1 MKITRIVNGQ
11 EMEFELT
18 DSELRAALVN
28 MLFSPEKGGVL
39 AEEAGELFSEALFNM
54 DEEMACA
61 VSPSEYTTTELVG
74 TRIAERLQDTLAGHA
89 CRSRAGVRRPL
100 QGYCRM
106 GRAARRSDNSGEHQG
121 GSTAVCRRGKPVY
134 HAAWEDCTGAELERR
149 RLFRGFVF
157 CDRAGKPVDGTPGDY
172 RHEAGRITRMK
183 QRDMTALH

>member
-18 DSELRAALVN
+18 DSELRAVLVN
-28 MLFSPEKGGVL
+28 TLFSPEKDGVL

-74 TRIAERLQDTLAGHA
+74 TRITERLQDTLAEAAQEYADRYKAIVEWAERHDEATIHA
-89 CRSRAGVRRPL
+89 NIKAVQRR
-100 QGYCRM
+100 YV
-106 GRAARRSDNSGEHQG
+106 E
-121 GSTAVCRRGKPVY
+121 GKPVY
-134 HAAWEDCTGAELERR
+134 HASWENCTGAERERR

-157 CDRAGKPVDGTPGDY
+157 VTVLESLLTEHPEIIGTKLD
-172 RHEAGRITRMK
+172 A
-183 QRDMTALH
+183 

>member
-18 DSELRAALVN
+18 DSELRAVLVN
-28 MLFSPEKGGVL
+28 TLFSPEKDGVL

-74 TRIAERLQDTLAGHA
+74 TESRSACRTRLQKPRRSTPTATRLLSNGQSGTTKRRFMRTSRRFNGGMSKGKACLPCVMGKLHRAER
-89 CRSRAGVRRPL
+89 
-100 QGYCRM
+100 
-106 GRAARRSDNSGEHQG
+106 
-121 GSTAVCRRGKPVY
+121 
-134 HAAWEDCTGAELERR
+134 ERR

-157 CDRAGKPVDGTPGDY
+157 VTVLESLLTEHPEIIGTKLD
-172 RHEAGRITRMK
+172 A
-183 QRDMTALH
+183 

>member
-18 DSELRAALVN
+18 DSELRAVLVN
-28 MLFSPEKGGVL
+28 TLFSPEKDGVL

-74 TRIAERLQDTLAGHA
+74 IRITELAGHA

-106 GRAARRSDNSGEHQG
+106 GRAARRSDDSCEHQG

-134 HAAWEDCTGAELERR
+134 HASWENCTGAERERR

-157 CDRAGKPVDGTPGDY
+157 VTVLESLLTEHPEIIGTKLD
-172 RHEAGRITRMK
+172 A
-183 QRDMTALH
+183 

>member
-28 MLFSPEKGGVL
+28 TLFSPEKGGVL

-74 TRIAERLQDTLAGHA
+74 TRITERLQETLAEAAQEYADRYKAIVEWAERHDEA
-89 CRSRAGVRRPL
+89 MIQANIKAVQRR
-100 QGYCRM
+100 YVE
-106 GRAARRSDNSGEHQG
+106 GE
-121 GSTAVCRRGKPVY
+121 SLFTMRRGKIAQGQDVNDEEY
-134 HAAWEDCTGAELERR
+134 FEDSCFVTVLES
-149 RLFRGFVF
+149 LLTEH
-157 CDRAGKPVDGTPGDY
+157 PEIIGTKLDA
-172 RHEAGRITRMK
+172 R
-183 QRDMTALH
+183 TA

>member
-28 MLFSPEKGGVL
+28 TLFSPEKDGVL

-74 TRIAERLQDTLAGHA
+74 TRITERLQDTLAEA
-89 CRSRAGVRRPL
+89 AQEYVDRYKAIVEV
-100 QGYCRM
+100 
-106 GRAARRSDNSGEHQG
+106 GRAARRSDGSCEHQG

-134 HAAWEDCTGAELERR
+134 HAAWEDCTGAERERR

-157 CDRAGKPVDGTPGDY
+157 CDRAEKPVDGTSGDY

-183 QRDMTALH
+183 RRDMTALH

>member
-28 MLFSPEKGGVL
+28 TLFSPEKDGVL

-61 VSPSEYTTTELVG
+61 LSPSEYTTTELVG
-74 TRIAERLQDTLAGHA
+74 TRITERLQDTLAEA
-89 CRSRAGVRRPL
+89 A

-106 GRAARRSDNSGEHQG
+106 GRAARRSDGSCEHQG

-134 HAAWEDCTGAELERR
+134 HASWENCTGAERERR

-157 CDRAGKPVDGTPGDY
+157 CDRAGKPVDGTSGDY
-172 RHEAGRITRMK
+172 RHEARRITRMK
-183 QRDMTALH
+183 RRDMTALH

>member
-28 MLFSPEKGGVL
+28 TLFSPEKDGVL

-74 TRIAERLQDTLAGHA
+74 TRITERLLPRAYISLDTMMI
-89 CRSRAGVRRPL
+89 PPI
-100 QGYCRM
+100 
-106 GRAARRSDNSGEHQG
+106 
-121 GSTAVCRRGKPVY
+121 KP
-134 HAAWEDCTGAELERR
+134 
-149 RLFRGFVF
+149 
-157 CDRAGKPVDGTPGDY
+157 
-172 RHEAGRITRMK
+172 
-183 QRDMTALH
+183 